1 MLSVTVCS
9 LKRVRRSSSCRE
21 GEWQTTLPC
30 TDLICVCIFT
40 PYSEEGKT
48 MFSLRVPGS
57 LRTSVTWAFWAFWFS
72 QDSYP
77 FIVFPFSRWQQA
89 LDYFQSM
96 LWGWKHSG
104 FQFWNNSAV
113 AWTSISPESKG
124 EHVSSSVPRLLPPPM
139 PPGQPYVNG
148 QSQFPR
154 TSKCLKQIKKRLG
167 VLSHPS
173 L

>member
-96 LWGWKHSG
+96 LWGWKRSG

-113 AWTSISPESKG
+113 AWTSISPESEG
-124 EHVSSSVPRLLPPPM
+124 RTRFLICAQASASSHATWAPLCKWPISVPKNQQM
-139 PPGQPYVNG
+139 PKAN
-148 QSQFPR
+148 
-154 TSKCLKQIKKRLG
+154 
-167 VLSHPS
+167 
-173 L
+173 